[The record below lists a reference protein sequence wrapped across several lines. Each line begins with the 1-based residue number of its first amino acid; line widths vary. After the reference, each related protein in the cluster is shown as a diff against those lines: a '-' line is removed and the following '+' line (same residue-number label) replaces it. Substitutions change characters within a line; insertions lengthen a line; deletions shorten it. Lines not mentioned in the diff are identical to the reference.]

1 MPECIHGFDEGLCD
15 SCFPRKA
22 PEPKNVPTRT
32 PRATRSSGVSSLRQ
46 STTSTSRSGAARSS
60 SNSGAAGGPAAYN
73 LATQRVFHF
82 THIRN
87 LPGILADGAL
97 RADAAPAV
105 DVTSTLARDARAE
118 LETPVGSRIADHVAF
133 ALTAESER
141 WRELRAIFARETPV
155 TSHWAAVV
163 AGLAVSDFVVLALPV
178 AKLGAEVIVS
188 DGDAAAGSSRFAVGV
203 DAGNILLRQC
213 RSSAYFA
220 DPDDTSADIGLR
232 EGELLAGASVP
243 VSSIALIGVAHEPAR
258 DRVREILADAWP
270 SGSGAAPKVAVYPP
284 WFQVAE

>member
-22 PEPKNVPTRT
+22 PEPKVVPTRT
-32 PRATRSSGVSSLRQ
+32 PRATRGSGVSSLR
-46 STTSTSRSGAARSS
+46 SAPASASRAGSARSS
-60 SNSGAAGGPAAYN
+60 AGGASSGGPAAYN

-87 LPGILADGAL
+87 LASILADGAL

-105 DVTSTLARDARAE
+105 DLTSQLAREARAD
-118 LETPVGSRIADHVAF
+118 LETPVGSRVADHVAF

-155 TSHWAAVV
+155 TPHWAAIV
-163 AGLAVSDFVVLALPV
+163 AAQAASDFVVLAVPV

-188 DGDAAAGSSRFAVGV
+188 DGDAAAGSSRFAIGV
-203 DAGNILLRQC
+203 DAGNTLLRQR

-232 EGELLAGASVP
+232 DAELLAGANVP
-243 VSSIALIGVAHEPAR
+243 VKSIALIGVAHEPAR
-258 DRVREILADAWP
+258 DRVREILGSSWP
-270 SGSGAAPKVAVYPP
+270 GGIGPAPKVAVYPP